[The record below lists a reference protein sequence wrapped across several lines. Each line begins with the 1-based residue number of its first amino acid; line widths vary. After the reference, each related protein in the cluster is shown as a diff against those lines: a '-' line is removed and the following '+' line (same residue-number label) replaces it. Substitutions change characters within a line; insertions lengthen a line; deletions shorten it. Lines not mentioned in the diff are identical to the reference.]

1 MATSLHCPGLG
12 PDAEFRNLRS
22 RLALYRNFAN
32 QEVFWRSTWRSH
44 YEAIRNGKRR
54 WGLGPYRTLVE
65 RYAPTCMPI
74 LEAGCGP
81 GYLIAE
87 LKEMGFHVVGVDY
100 EGEVV
105 AILRESRPDFD
116 VRVGDVRSLDLP
128 SQSFG
133 CYLSGGIVEHFP
145 EGPEAALA
153 EARRVL
159 HPSGV
164 AFIEVPYLNYFR
176 AQRLARLREHRVS
189 ENDSLSFYQYYFDTR
204 EFESLLCRAGLRV
217 VNRVRH
223 GAETFLVR
231 EHAGFARFWGSCLC
245 REPLKKA
252 LRRLLRSHACG
263 IQSRLAHCEIF
274 VCQPM
279 PN

>member
-1 MATSLHCPGLG
+1 
-12 PDAEFRNLRS
+12 
-22 RLALYRNFAN
+22 
-32 QEVFWRSTWRSH
+32 
-44 YEAIRNGKRR
+44 
-54 WGLGPYRTLVE
+54 
-65 RYAPTCMPI
+65 MPI